1 MRPTSGVLLA
11 LLVGAASRAE
21 EPPAASGVAL
31 GEFTRSHPFGLIMMP
46 SEGGAPLSFESS
58 ELHDLAG
65 SWGEPFRALMVMP
78 GVSHIVSGASLPV
91 VRGAAPS
98 STGFYL
104 DGVRV
109 PQLYHLW
116 IGPSTVH
123 PGLVSGLDFY
133 RGPAPARFGRALG
146 GTVDARLIAPSTD
159 TVCAVG
165 SIDLFNVG
173 VLTQVPL
180 RSTGTEV
187 TLAGR
192 FAYTP
197 WIAASVI
204 NGLRGPS
211 SPDLVLG
218 LFDYQARVT
227 QAVGRGSLRLLALG
241 SSDDAGLSGT
251 GDVVRLGTA
260 FHRVDLRLT
269 HPLGVGDAEAAV
281 TWGQDT
287 LGANG
292 GGEASRVT
300 VGLSERTLGARLA
313 WHAALSKQLVVAAGA
328 DVERR
333 LTHVDQST
341 TFRPGEAGDP
351 ARPTVTTSVLQ
362 SLARATFAGAYAQA
376 SWTQSRWRLTPSLR
390 VDGYLLAPE
399 LNRVVVEPR
408 LHARAALSETVALR
422 LGAGL
427 LHQPPAHL
435 LDAPGVEAAAARLG
449 LQRAFQLEAGADMRG
464 AAGFTFRAD
473 VFVHPS
479 VRTVELDVLSFDL
492 LADDPAARGQLR
504 TAEGYGYGVEL
515 MARRRLWNRWSL
527 LASYTFQRRTLSTRV
542 ERRDDTGRVVGVET
556 LPLASALEQQHVLN
570 AAVTVKLP
578 WGLTVGTT
586 LHYNTGA
593 PETGSLLFSSTQREG
608 VDPEK
613 GTARWVPADRDQ
625 VARLPGYFRVD
636 GRVSKTGLLGPLEVE
651 AWLDVFNLSLTREVF
666 RYSYGTE
673 KGQLVRKP
681 FGLPPVTLPSLGVQ
695 ARY

>member
-1 MRPTSGVLLA
+1 MRTTPGVLLA
-11 LLVGAASRAE
+11 LLVGSVSQAE
-21 EPPAASGVAL
+21 ETPTG
-31 GEFTRSHPFGLIMMP
+31 T
-46 SEGGAPLSFESS
+46 GAPLTFESS

-65 SWGEPFRALMVMP
+65 TWGEPFRSLMVMP
-78 GVSHIVSGASLPV
+78 GVSHVISGASLPV

-116 IGPSTVH
+116 VGPSTLH
-123 PGLVSGLDFY
+123 PELVSGLDFH
-133 RGPAPARFGRALG
+133 RGPAPARFGRELG
-146 GTVDARLIAPSTD
+146 GTVDARLLPPSTD
-159 TVCAVG
+159 TVRAVG
-165 SIDLFNVG
+165 SLDLFNVG

-180 RSTGTEV
+180 ASTGTEF

-197 WIAASVI
+197 WIAAAVI
-204 NGLRGPS
+204 NGIRGTPG
-211 SPDLVLG
+211 PDLVLG
-218 LFDYQARVT
+218 LFDYQARIT
-227 QAVGRGSLRLLALG
+227 QSVGRGSLRLFALG

-269 HPLGVGDAEAAV
+269 HPLGVGEAEAAI

-287 LGANG
+287 LGATG
-292 GGEASRVT
+292 GGEASRIT
-300 VGLSERTLGARLA
+300 VGLSERTLGARMAWRASLSQRLA
-313 WHAALSKQLVVAAGA
+313 VEAGA

-333 LTHVDQST
+333 LADVNQST
-341 TFRPGEAGDP
+341 TFRPGEADDP
-351 ARPTVTTSVLQ
+351 SRPTVTTGGVQ
-362 SLARATFAGAYAQA
+362 TLARATFAGAYAQA
-376 SWTQSRWRLTPSLR
+376 TWTQGPWQLTPGLR
-390 VDGYLLAPE
+390 VDGYLLEPA
-399 LNRVVVEPR
+399 LNQVVVEPR

-427 LHQPPAHL
+427 MHQAPAHL
-435 LDAPGVEAAAARLG
+435 LDAPGVEAAALRLG
-449 LQRAFQLEAGADMRG
+449 MQRALQVEAGADVRG
-464 AAGFTFRAD
+464 PAGFTFGAD
-473 VFVHPS
+473 VFVHPML
-479 VRTVELDVLSFDL
+479 RTVELDVLSFDM
-492 LADDPAARGQLR
+492 LADDPVARGRER
-504 TAEGYGYGVEL
+504 TAEGHGYGVEL
-515 MARRRLWNRWSL
+515 MARRPLSERWSL

-542 ERRDDTGRVVGVET
+542 ERRDDAGQVVGAEVM
-556 LPLASALEQQHVLN
+556 PLASALEQMHVLN

-593 PETGSLLFSSTQREG
+593 PEAGGLLFSYTQQAG
-608 VDPEK
+608 VDPVK
-613 GTARWVPADRDQ
+613 GTARWRPVDRDQ

-636 GRVSKTGLLGPLEVE
+636 GRVSKTGTLGPLAVE
-651 AWLDVFNLSLTREVF
+651 AWLDVFNLSLTKEAF
-666 RYSYGTE
+666 RYTYGSE

-681 FGLPPVTLPSLGVQ
+681 FGLPPVTLPSLGIR

>member
-1 MRPTSGVLLA
+1 MRTPSGVLLA
-11 LLVGAASRAE
+11 LAVGSVSYAQE
-21 EPPAASGVAL
+21 LPARDS
-31 GEFTRSHPFGLIMMP
+31 
-46 SEGGAPLSFESS
+46 APLSFESS
-58 ELHDLAG
+58 ELNELAG
-65 SWGEPFRALMVMP
+65 TWGEPFRALMVMP

-98 STGFYL
+98 STGYYL

-109 PQLYHLW
+109 PRLYHLW
-116 IGPSTVH
+116 VGPSTVH
-123 PGLVSGLDFY
+123 PGLVSGLDFHP
-133 RGPAPARFGRALG
+133 GPAPARFGREVG
-146 GTVDARLIAPSTD
+146 GTVDARLIAPSTG
-159 TVCAVG
+159 TVRAVG

-173 VLTQVPL
+173 VLTQVPIA
-180 RSTGTEV
+180 STGTEF

-192 FAYTP
+192 FAYSP
-197 WIAASVI
+197 WLAAAVI

-218 LFDYQARVT
+218 LSDYQARVT

-241 SSDDAGLSGT
+241 SSDDAGLSGP

-269 HPLGVGDAEAAV
+269 HPLGVGEAEAAV

-292 GGEASRVT
+292 GGEASRVS
-300 VGLSERTLGARLA
+300 VGLSERTLGARMA
-313 WHAALSKQLVVAAGA
+313 WRAALSSRLAVETGA
-328 DVERR
+328 DVEQRR
-333 LTHVDQST
+333 VNVDQST

-351 ARPTVTTSVLQ
+351 DRPTVTTSVVQ
-362 SLARATFAGAYAQA
+362 SLARAVFAGAYAQA
-376 SWTQSRWRLTPSLR
+376 TWTEGPWQLTPGLR
-390 VDGYLLAPE
+390 VDGYLLEPA
-399 LNRVVVEPR
+399 LNQVVIEPR
-408 LHARAALSETVALR
+408 LHARAVLSETVALR

-427 LHQPPAHL
+427 MHQPPAHL
-435 LDAPGVEAAAARLG
+435 LDAPGAEAAALRLG
-449 LQRAFQLEAGADMRG
+449 LQRTLQVEAGADVRG
-464 AAGFTFRAD
+464 PAGFTFGAD
-473 VFVHPS
+473 VFVHPL

-492 LADDPAARGQLR
+492 LADNPVARGQAR
-504 TAEGYGYGVEL
+504 TAEGHGYGVEL
-515 MARRRLWNRWSL
+515 LARRPLSERWAL

-542 ERRDDTGRVVGVET
+542 ERRDSMGQVVGTEMV
-556 LPLASALEQQHVLN
+556 PVASALEQQHVLN
-570 AAVTVKLP
+570 AAVTLKLP

-593 PETGSLLFSSTQREG
+593 PETGDLLFSSTQREG
-608 VDPEK
+608 VDPVK
-613 GTARWVPADRDQ
+613 GTARWIPTDRDQ

-636 GRVSKTGLLGPLEVE
+636 GRVSKTGTVGPLTLE

-666 RYSYGTE
+666 RYSYGSE